1 MVIRGYE
8 MDEVLK
14 LFKAGRSKAEIG
26 RAMGKDKKWVEK
38 VLPRAMKENANAA
51 AGKRPAFE

>member
-14 LFKAGRSKAEIG
+14 LFKAGKSKAEIG
-26 RAMGKDKKWVEK
+26 KAMGKDKKWVEK
-38 VLPRAMKENANAA
+38 ALPRAIKEAANA
-51 AGKRPAFE
+51 RTDR